1 MADEKTTLIDGQADF
16 EGKLTGKDAFILG
29 RFRGEIQLSGRLVM
43 GEGSKVDAKVR
54 ADAVEV
60 AGEFKGDIAAR
71 AITLAEKAKV
81 EGSLEARALAVREG
95 ARLNGSVNAD
105 GASKPKA
112 AVSASPTPPTPPSPT
127 PPAAAA
133 SGPVSG

>member
-71 AITLAEKAKV
+71 AVTLAEKAKV
-81 EGSLEARALAVREG
+81 EGSLEAKALAVREG

-105 GASKPKA
+105 GANKPKA
-112 AVSASPTPPTPPSPT
+112 ATAPAPTPPSPT

-133 SGPVSG
+133 PGPVSG